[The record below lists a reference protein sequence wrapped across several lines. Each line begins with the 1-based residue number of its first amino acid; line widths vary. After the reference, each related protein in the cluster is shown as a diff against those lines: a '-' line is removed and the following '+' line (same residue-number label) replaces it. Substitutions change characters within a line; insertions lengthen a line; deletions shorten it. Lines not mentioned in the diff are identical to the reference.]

1 MNSIP
6 MVSKHAVNIT
16 NLIYQKQKNQETHRL
31 IKTRCL
37 WPKTKQIG
45 RYGPTEK
52 KKKNIVDAMI
62 TKLKNKL
69 DAGTHGNQEA
79 LI

>member
-1 MNSIP
+1 MFVIKN
-6 MVSKHAVNIT
+6 KT
-16 NLIYQKQKNQETHRL
+16 NWTLWTHR
-31 IKTRCL
+31 K
-37 WPKTKQIG
+37 K
-45 RYGPTEK
+45 K